1 MSEPTHML
9 REDLRALDRYGAL
22 VAALGDPRDNTKGAL
37 LVILARLL
45 SDQETATLIVKVA

>member
-22 VAALGDPRDNTKGAL
+22 VAALGDPRDNTEGAL